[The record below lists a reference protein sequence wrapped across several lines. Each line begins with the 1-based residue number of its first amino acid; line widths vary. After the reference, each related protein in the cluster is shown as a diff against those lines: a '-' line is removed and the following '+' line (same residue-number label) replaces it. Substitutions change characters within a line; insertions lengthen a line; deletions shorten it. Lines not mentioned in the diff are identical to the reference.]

1 MNRVLGGVVFGLGL
15 AAIAW
20 VGWGYAGSH
29 PLALSMTAL
38 IGTVYLMGALELR
51 RFHQATSNLAA
62 ALAALP
68 APLPTLADWLRTVPA
83 PLQNPVRL
91 RIDGER
97 IGLPGPA
104 MTPYLVGLLV
114 LLGMLGTFLGM
125 VVTLNGAVMALEST
139 TDLPTIRAALAAPVR
154 GLGLAFGTSVAGV
167 AASAMLGLL
176 SALCRRERLVA
187 TQMLDTRIATDFHH
201 FSRTH
206 QRQAMLETLQ
216 AQAQAM
222 PVVVDRLQAMMA
234 QMERQSQA
242 LNAQLLAGQEG
253 FHRSAQAVYTDLAAS
268 VDQSLRDS
276 LTASAQAAGATIQPV
291 VEATMAGITHETTR
305 LHARMADTVQS
316 QLDGLSERFG
326 ATVDT
331 VSAAW
336 TAAQARHQR
345 SSEDLSTGLQ
355 ASLAAFNDRFGQ
367 TSAALLSSVADAHL
381 AVQGELKATTSGI
394 VQTFTQGSASLLAS
408 VDRARADW
416 QADLASQY
424 QQRQAELASRHQ
436 QRQAELAGQDQQ
448 RLAAL
453 TQTVEAMAASLQREW
468 QQAGAMT
475 LAQQEQICKTLEQT
489 AREVQ
494 QQAQAHA
501 RQTITEMSTLMQAAS
516 EAPRAAAE
524 VMGLLRQRLSD
535 SLAQDNTQ
543 LEERSR
549 IMATLGTLLD
559 AVNHAATGQRG
570 AIDALVAS
578 SAALLQRVGAQ
589 FSERI
594 AAESARMTDAATQ
607 ITGSAVEVASLGE
620 AFGHA
625 VGLFGASSDA
635 LVAHL
640 QRIEAALGKSTARSD
655 EQLAYYVAQAREIID
670 LSIMSQRQIVDDLQ
684 QLAQRQAPAVGVA
697 A

>member
-1 MNRVLGGVVFGLGL
+1 
-15 AAIAW
+15 
-20 VGWGYAGSH
+20 
-29 PLALSMTAL
+29 
-38 IGTVYLMGALELR
+38 
-51 RFHQATSNLAA
+51 
-62 ALAALP
+62 
-68 APLPTLADWLRTVPA
+68 
-83 PLQNPVRL
+83 
-91 RIDGER
+91 
-97 IGLPGPA
+97 
-104 MTPYLVGLLV
+104 
-114 LLGMLGTFLGM
+114 
-125 VVTLNGAVMALEST
+125 
-139 TDLPTIRAALAAPVR
+139 
-154 GLGLAFGTSVAGV
+154 
-167 AASAMLGLL
+167 
-176 SALCRRERLVA
+176 
-187 TQMLDTRIATDFHH
+187 
-201 FSRTH
+201 
-206 QRQAMLETLQ
+206 
-216 AQAQAM
+216 
-222 PVVVDRLQAMMA
+222 
-234 QMERQSQA
+234 
-242 LNAQLLAGQEG
+242 
-253 FHRSAQAVYTDLAAS
+253 
-268 VDQSLRDS
+268 
-276 LTASAQAAGATIQPV
+276 
-291 VEATMAGITHETTR
+291 
-305 LHARMADTVQS
+305 
-316 QLDGLSERFG
+316 
-326 ATVDT
+326 
-331 VSAAW
+331 
-336 TAAQARHQR
+336 
-345 SSEDLSTGLQ
+345 
-355 ASLAAFNDRFGQ
+355 
-367 TSAALLSSVADAHL
+367 
-381 AVQGELKATTSGI
+381 
-394 VQTFTQGSASLLAS
+394 
-408 VDRARADW
+408 
-416 QADLASQY
+416 
-424 QQRQAELASRHQ
+424 
-436 QRQAELAGQDQQ
+436 
-448 RLAAL
+448 
-453 TQTVEAMAASLQREW
+453 MAASLQREW